1 MKALDDSDDDDAEG
15 DGDDED
21 FDGTLHQILA
31 NLRSRIT
38 ATIRRLRLRLRSRDG
53 YPRGWTCGR
62 RRSICW
68 YTSTQTLVRRH
79 AQISC
84 LGIFFSKDRREE
96 VIEVEEDPETI
107 VIPGQ
112 DGPVKLM
119 TQSQWMKGC
128 PEGGEQ
134 GFLFSLYNELSR
146 DPCQCPNKCGYS
158 VARNKGDFFPVLVS
172 QLLGS

>member
-1 MKALDDSDDDDAEG
+1 MGIPALRIP
-15 DGDDED
+15 
-21 FDGTLHQILA
+21 TLVCFTA
-31 NLRSRIT
+31 SLRSGGLL
-38 ATIRRLRLRLRSRDG
+38 TISH
-53 YPRGWTCGR
+53 P
-62 RRSICW
+62 
-68 YTSTQTLVRRH
+68 
-79 AQISC
+79 
-84 LGIFFSKDRREE
+84 GIFFSKDRREE

-172 QLLGS
+172 QPPGS